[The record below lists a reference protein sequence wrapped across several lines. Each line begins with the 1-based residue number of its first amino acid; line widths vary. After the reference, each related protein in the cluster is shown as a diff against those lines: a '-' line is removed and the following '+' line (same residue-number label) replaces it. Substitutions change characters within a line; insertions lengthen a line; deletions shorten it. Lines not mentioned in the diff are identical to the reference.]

1 MAFQARADYQNY
13 ALPAE
18 PEPAEAT
25 TEPAVLTGDDIAAG
39 VRDALRVGTDNV
51 VGKLGAVDGFNAD
64 PKVHIPLPDSMLS
77 PPLSANRR
85 AGLDVPRPAI
95 VTSQPPPGRPLYGCT
110 PVIRA
115 GQ

>member
-18 PEPAEAT
+18 PEPVEAT

-64 PKVHIPLPDSMLS
+64 PKVHIPLPDSML
-77 PPLSANRR
+77 
-85 AGLDVPRPAI
+85 I
-95 VTSQPPPGRPLYGCT
+95 K
-110 PVIRA
+110 
-115 GQ
+115 